1 VKLLQLYLV
10 LFIALLIL
18 WNIFTPILEG
28 ADEVSHFCHADY
40 IAHRNKL
47 PNLKIMDGCFLW
59 HPPLYYL
66 SLVPSIK
73 LFNLAE
79 YSQNSLLSNPKVNLL
94 RKGEYS
100 QFVHNKKELLFR
112 WTKFQLEIHI
122 LRIVSSILAVG
133 IFLMTWKIAKLVF
146 DDKNKRYLSL
156 LLFFN
161 PMFIHI
167 FTTLSNVV
175 LLSFLATVFIY
186 FEIKYAKVGKSI
198 KITFLQGILLGLGFL
213 TKTSMLSLLFAYI
226 FLFFSRWK
234 NFKEKFVFRIK
245 EAVFF
250 TLGFLITSGWYI
262 LRSQS
267 LYNRPFEF
275 LILKDLN
282 PSAHHLTLLERVGY
296 LNYWNSFL
304 LTIFKTFWSGYGA
317 LTVNFPQII
326 NLILLIFSFLIILSV
341 IKSYK
346 SLNESLKICGLYVL
360 SIFGGLILV
369 NFNFST
375 MHAKDLFPAYL
386 PILILFS
393 FGLTKVINLVKSKK
407 VSRLSYLFIFLMST
421 YFFAQQ
427 DIVKFVKLV
436 FITFIK
442 GSYNLQNVQS
452 LLELSF
458 AGLVKTAIVLMI
470 LWAII
475 IYLRRISISNQF
487 LTNTILIIFILD
499 LLILIGSTY
508 LFYSKFI

>member
-1 VKLLQLYLV
+1 MKLLQLYLV

-234 NFKEKFVFRIK
+234 DRK
-245 EAVFF
+245 
-250 TLGFLITSGWYI
+250 
-262 LRSQS
+262 
-267 LYNRPFEF
+267 
-275 LILKDLN
+275 
-282 PSAHHLTLLERVGY
+282 
-296 LNYWNSFL
+296 
-304 LTIFKTFWSGYGA
+304 
-317 LTVNFPQII
+317 
-326 NLILLIFSFLIILSV
+326 SV
-341 IKSYK
+341 
-346 SLNESLKICGLYVL
+346 V
-360 SIFGGLILV
+360 
-369 NFNFST
+369 
-375 MHAKDLFPAYL
+375 
-386 PILILFS
+386 
-393 FGLTKVINLVKSKK
+393 
-407 VSRLSYLFIFLMST
+407 
-421 YFFAQQ
+421 
-427 DIVKFVKLV
+427 
-436 FITFIK
+436 
-442 GSYNLQNVQS
+442 
-452 LLELSF
+452 
-458 AGLVKTAIVLMI
+458 
-470 LWAII
+470 
-475 IYLRRISISNQF
+475 
-487 LTNTILIIFILD
+487 
-499 LLILIGSTY
+499 
-508 LFYSKFI
+508 